1 MTIYGY
7 LRVSTEKQNENN
19 FKSSILNYANENKLG
34 NVEWIQETISGRKK
48 VENRLLGK
56 KLEQMKKGDTIIMGE
71 YSRISRDFIDGLNFV
86 SKCRERGINLVS
98 INNDIPPTNSATDNL
113 ILCLTA
119 WKSQVE
125 RENIAYRTK
134 QGLKRAKAEGKK
146 LGGGHFKLNE
156 KHLNEIQELYKNGS
170 TKKFICEKYNI
181 TYPTISRFIK
191 TWNITKENKNIT

>member
-7 LRVSTEKQNENN
+7 LRVSTGKQNEVN
-19 FKSSILNYANENKLG
+19 FKMPILDYANEHKLG

-48 VENRLLGK
+48 VENRILGVK
-56 KLEQMKKGDTIIMGE
+56 FKDMKKGDHIIMGE

-86 SKCRERGINLVS
+86 SKCRERGIILIS
-98 INNDIPPTNSATDNL
+98 LNNDIPPTNTATDNL

-134 QGLKRAKAEGKK
+134 VGLRKARENGVK
-146 LGGGHFKLNE
+146 LGGGHFKLKDNE
-156 KHLNEIQELYKNGS
+156 LNAIQDMIKQGIA
-170 TKKFICEKYNI
+170 KGRICEKYKI
-181 TYPTISRFIK
+181 TYPTLKSYISRHSISFK
-191 TWNITKENKNIT
+191 